1 MDQPNFDLDR
11 GDSAAP
17 GQWELSFGSALKP
30 PKSRKAERVSLTI
43 SAGLRQRGAATVTV
57 RILDLSTHGF
67 RIDTHLNMQIGTQ
80 IWLRLPG
87 LESVPAHVAWV
98 HGHSAGCAFDRPLHP
113 AVLDMLVQ
121 RSGGAPNSS
130 G

>member
-1 MDQPNFDLDR
+1 MDQPHFNIDM
-11 GDSAAP
+11 GEIPATA
-17 GQWELSFGSALKP
+17 QWELSLDSAP
-30 PKSRKAERVSLTI
+30 PGPKSRRAERVPLTI

-98 HGHSAGCAFDRPLHP
+98 RGHSAGCAFDRPLHP
-113 AVLDMLVQ
+113 AVLDMLVK
-121 RSGGAPNSS
+121 RSGGSS
-130 G
+130 

>member
-1 MDQPNFDLDR
+1 MDQPHFDLDT
-11 GDSAAP
+11 GESTP
-17 GQWELSFGSALKP
+17 QFQWELSFDGNSARP
-30 PKSRKAERVSLTI
+30 RARNAERVMLAL

-67 RIDTHLNMQIGTQ
+67 RIDTHLTMQVGTQ

-87 LESVPAHVAWV
+87 LESVPAHVVWV

-113 AVLDMLVQ
+113 AVLAMIVQ
-121 RSGGAPNSS
+121 RSQAGLC
-130 G
+130 